1 MVGGRSCLSTGPDSV
16 YDQQVARGLEES
28 SDVMCVQT
36 DLVSCIKAAKDKEP
50 NDDLA
55 GADVPINAR

>member
-1 MVGGRSCLSTGPDSV
+1 MSTGPDSV